1 MPSLLSSYPI
11 PRWAAAVTL
20 IVGCLL
26 QTLLI
31 VTA

>member
-1 MPSLLSSYPI
+1 MHSFLILYPI
-11 PRWAAAVTL
+11 PRWAAAVAA

-26 QTLLI
+26 QLLLM

>member
-1 MPSLLSSYPI
+1 MHSFLISYPI
-11 PRWAAAVTL
+11 PRWAAVVTL

-26 QTLLI
+26 QLLFM